1 MKKLIPAVLIVLLI
15 LAVGL
20 PYFFGI
26 KAENHYKEILKKVEK
41 SANMVIKNKSYERG
55 ILQSVATNTFEINKG
70 EKTITI
76 NNTDTIIHGPINVP
90 ELLKGNISFKPFIA
104 HVDSNVNI
112 LVPVKTDSGEQKILT
127 IKMKGYTD
135 VSFDRKS
142 VSTYTIPKY
151 KIIRK
156 RDNVTITWSGLDLEF
171 IYDSKLKNIYSLLK
185 SDFLEIKDE
194 NSNFSI
200 KNINGKSSTENYND
214 DLSNILGNFEF
225 DIGSIKFDSLNV
237 HTELDNIQF
246 SGYSKSKD
254 NKLTMGLKITNDKIK
269 YNDYLLGP
277 FIYEL
282 IIRNIDTAAL
292 IKLRNTTQELNN
304 QDKNDAQNIQLMEL
318 LPELVKHSPSI
329 EIAQLKLLS
338 DMGSLD
344 GNAKFTVKG
353 DKPELLQNIFMI
365 GSAIEAEAS
374 VTISKSL
381 IDFIADEINFEEND
395 DNDPELDIESQ
406 LKITPQDEP
415 LNTEPIEED
424 DMDILLTERDK
435 TRFDIYLKIQELIDK
450 NIIISDDQNFT
461 FNAKL
466 KSGQLLVNGKPY
478 AFNPMQIN

>member
-1 MKKLIPAVLIVLLI
+1 
-15 LAVGL
+15 
-20 PYFFGI
+20 
-26 KAENHYKEILKKVEK
+26 
-41 SANMVIKNKSYERG
+41 
-55 ILQSVATNTFEINKG
+55 
-70 EKTITI
+70 
-76 NNTDTIIHGPINVP
+76 
-90 ELLKGNISFKPFIA
+90 
-104 HVDSNVNI
+104 
-112 LVPVKTDSGEQKILT
+112 
-127 IKMKGYTD
+127 
-135 VSFDRKS
+135 
-142 VSTYTIPKY
+142 
-151 KIIRK
+151 
-156 RDNVTITWSGLDLEF
+156 
-171 IYDSKLKNIYSLLK
+171 LK

-292 IKLRNTTQELNN
+292 MKLRNTTQELNN
-304 QDKNDAQNIQLMEL
+304 QDKNDAQNVQLMEL

-395 DNDPELDIESQ
+395 DNDPELDIENQ